1 MSKKALKYILGLSV
15 LPLFFCFSG
24 CIEETIIEVTE
35 THAGTEQSLQAYNEL
50 LSTYDIIEDFVSS
63 ADMFMKKDES
73 LLPPEVVVT
82 VIDAIYTD
90 GDGVEVVLDFGE
102 LGAEPHGLLCK
113 DKKYRAGKVR
123 ITADKPYGDFGAK
136 VSITFPEDNP
146 FYSGSG
152 DKMMRIDG
160 NLIFQ
165 RMEDNLINMHCTSL
179 QFYDGEEE
187 ISLVT
192 DLMIEKTNDAG
203 VGIIDDEMSLSGEM
217 LLETVTGQVKLTTV
231 SPLKKKYTLDCAQ
244 HIIAGHL
251 DVNQSNSVS
260 KITVDFDP
268 MLDEACDNKVSITI
282 NGKTLFYEY

>member
-1 MSKKALKYILGLSV
+1 VNKKALKYILGLSV

-63 ADMFMKKDES
+63 VDMFMKKDES

-123 ITADKPYGDFGAK
+123 ITADKPYGDSGAK

-165 RMEDNLINMHCTSL
+165 RMEDNLVNMHCTSL

-203 VGIIDDEMSLSGEM
+203 AGIIDDEMSLSGEM

-251 DVNQSNSVS
+251 DVDQSNSVS

>member
-1 MSKKALKYILGLSV
+1 MKYILGLSV
-15 LPLFFCFSG
+15 LPLFFCFCG
-24 CIEETIIEVTE
+24 CIEENIIEVTE
-35 THAGTEQSLQAYNEL
+35 THAGTEQSLQTYNEL
-50 LSTYDIIEDFVSS
+50 LSSYDIIEDFVSS

-123 ITADKPYGDFGAK
+123 ITADKPYGDSGAK
-136 VSITFPEDNP
+136 VSITFPEDDP

-160 NLIFQ
+160 NLIVQ
-165 RMEDNLINMHCTSL
+165 RMEDNLVNMHCTSL

-203 VGIIDDEMSLSGEM
+203 AGIIDDEMSLSGEM

-251 DVNQSNSVS
+251 DVDQSNSVS

>member
-1 MSKKALKYILGLSV
+1 
-15 LPLFFCFSG
+15 
-24 CIEETIIEVTE
+24 VTE

-123 ITADKPYGDFGAK
+123 ITADKPYGDSGAK
-136 VSITFPEDNP
+136 VSIIFPEDNP

-165 RMEDNLINMHCTSL
+165 RMEDNLVNMHCTSL

-192 DLMIEKTNDAG
+192 DLMIEKTNDVGA
-203 VGIIDDEMSLSGEM
+203 GIIDDEMSLSGEM

-251 DVNQSNSVS
+251 DVDQSNSVS

>member
-1 MSKKALKYILGLSV
+1 VNKKALKDILGLSV
-15 LPLFFCFSG
+15 LSLFFCFSG

-35 THAGTEQSLQAYNEL
+35 THAVTDQSLQVCNEL

-123 ITADKPYGDFGAK
+123 ITADKPYGESGAK
-136 VSITFPEDNP
+136 VSITFLEDNP

-152 DKMMRIDG
+152 DNMMRIDG
-160 NLIFQ
+160 DIIVH
-165 RMEDNLINMHCTSL
+165 RIEDNKVNMHCTSL

-187 ISLVT
+187 ISLVA

-203 VGIIDDEMSLSGEM
+203 AGIIDDELSFSGEV
-217 LLETVTGQVKLTTV
+217 LLETVTGQVKLTTI

-251 DVNQSNSVS
+251 DVDQSNSLS

-268 MLDEACDNKVSITI
+268 VLDEACDNKVSITI

>member
-1 MSKKALKYILGLSV
+1 MSKKALKYIIGLSV

-123 ITADKPYGDFGAK
+123 ITADKPYGDSGAK

-165 RMEDNLINMHCTSL
+165 RMEDNLVNMHCTSL

-192 DLMIEKTNDAG
+192 DLMIEKTNDVGA
-203 VGIIDDEMSLSGEM
+203 GIIDDEMSLSGEM

-251 DVNQSNSVS
+251 DVDQSNSVS